1 MVGIADNVVMADPRG
16 AFSTV
21 AILTTTIPDRF
32 AFHRKHNALMD
43 IEGPA
48 IITGKPVHVG
58 RVCDDDDI
66 EACLLHGA
74 TGFGYPL
81 IIFRAGEVE
90 FHTHRLAPAVL
101 VESIFV
107 PASRRLARSVARRAI
122 AVS

>member
-1 MVGIADNVVMADPRG
+1 MAYPRG
-16 AFSTV
+16 TFRTV
-21 AILTTTIPDRF
+21 AILTATVPDRF

-58 RVCDDDDI
+58 WIGDDDNI

-74 TGFGYPL
+74 TSFGYPL